1 MRNKILLGFLGSLGL
16 LGILI
21 MHKDQEE
28 NSLIINN
35 NKIEVEIAD
44 NLVSRARGLSGRNKL
59 ENNQG
64 MLFIYEKPGIYT
76 FWMNLMKFNL
86 DFVYINGNHVV
97 DFIEDVPYP
106 KTGELPKIVNAK
118 TEFDKVL
125 EVNSGMIRRIGIKIG
140 DLVTIKTE

>member
-44 NLVSRARGLSGRNKL
+44 NLVSRAR
-59 ENNQG
+59 
-64 MLFIYEKPGIYT
+64 
-76 FWMNLMKFNL
+76 
-86 DFVYINGNHVV
+86 
-97 DFIEDVPYP
+97 
-106 KTGELPKIVNAK
+106 
-118 TEFDKVL
+118 
-125 EVNSGMIRRIGIKIG
+125 
-140 DLVTIKTE
+140 LVWP